1 MVLSS
6 IVGLQDTMATEVNKV
21 TDDGWNDEEWAS
33 FEGDDYQQDN
43 IPSSTTTR
51 TGLKLKPTSDPFAEL
66 QLKSTTKGND
76 KGKQKEPS
84 WEDFLGS
91 TGPSSSEPCYEHK
104 QPTPPPVKA
113 SLFDYPSA
121 TSNNSGWEDNGGFGD
136 WGQDDVSQK
145 HLICSLQIYTYNM

>member
-1 MVLSS
+1 MGV
-6 IVGLQDTMATEVNKV
+6 DDDKV

-43 IPSSTTTR
+43 IPSSTASTTK

-66 QLKSTTKGND
+66 QLKSTSKGND
-76 KGKQKEPS
+76 KKKQKEPS

-91 TGPSSSEPCYEHK
+91 TEPSSNKPRYERK

-113 SLFDYPSA
+113 SLFDNPSA
-121 TSNNSGWEDNGGFGD
+121 TSNSWANSGWEDDSSFGD
-136 WGQDDVSQK
+136 WGQDDVS
-145 HLICSLQIYTYNM
+145 IAVE